1 VVYPTRLRERSFQ
14 LRHMEIV
21 EMLLSAG
28 ADPSVKNDLGE
39 NAISLSI
46 AYPELRGVIKKYT
59 S

>member
-1 VVYPTRLRERSFQ
+1 
-14 LRHMEIV
+14 MEIV